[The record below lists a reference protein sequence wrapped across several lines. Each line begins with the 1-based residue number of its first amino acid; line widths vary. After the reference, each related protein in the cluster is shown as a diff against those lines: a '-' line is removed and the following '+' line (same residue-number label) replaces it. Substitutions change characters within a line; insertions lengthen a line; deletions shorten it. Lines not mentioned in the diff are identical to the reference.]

1 MGRILGLLALNRHL
15 ARALVL
21 LVSAAVALLFGFWDK
36 QLREQQRLS
45 LLQTEAQR
53 TSIEVMSQTLN
64 GNLMG
69 SITLLGLIDGD
80 IKQEASNGL
89 LSQDAH
95 VPITL
100 STLGNSFGAEGVFV
114 VGEDGI
120 IKSSWDRLNKPSTGL
135 DVKFR
140 PYYKMAMRG
149 QNSVYAAVS
158 MARGDRS
165 LYFTA
170 PVFTERARATSGIGA
185 VVARTDLSQV
195 DALISNKFD
204 GALLLSPQGVV
215 FASNRPEWIGF
226 IDGNPAPERL
236 KAIRELKQFGAMFEK
251 SEPAVLPLHS
261 EDGIQTVADIRY
273 AIASSSVKWND
284 PSGDWKLLVIE
295 DLGRTLP
302 MESTAIKAGLAG
314 VFSLLLGWMLLH
326 LVRGRHA
333 QDQANA
339 QLQAYSKQQQANM
352 DYRARLAGVSL
363 QLQRCNSV
371 AELAQTFLTG
381 ARDMLGAQ
389 QGVIYVQ
396 ASDEEGL
403 MQLAASNASSADVAA
418 TLEPGEGLLGQC
430 AIEGQTRLI
439 SLVEDGFWNLRSGL
453 GNSRPAAL
461 MIAPVV
467 LQGRSLGVVELALI
481 NVPGPA
487 ELQQFEEMVA
497 LLAMNLEILR
507 RHTRMPLSNHAT
519 EALEVAE

>member
-1 MGRILGLLALNRHL
+1 MGRLFSLLALNRLL
-15 ARALVL
+15 ARAVVL
-21 LVSAAVALLFGFWDK
+21 LVSATVALFFGLWDL

-80 IKQEASNGL
+80 IKQEAGNGL
-89 LSQDAH
+89 MSQDAH
-95 VPITL
+95 VPVTL

-120 IKSSWDRLNKPSTGL
+120 VKSSWDRLNKPSTGL

-195 DALISNKFD
+195 DALIRKKFD

-215 FASNRPEWIGF
+215 FASNRPEWVGF
-226 IDGNPAPERL
+226 IEGAPTPERL
-236 KAIRELKQFGAMFEK
+236 KAIRDLKQFGAMFEK
-251 SEPAVLPLHS
+251 AEPAVLPLHAG
-261 EDGIQTVADIRY
+261 EGFQTVADVRY
-273 AIASSSVKWND
+273 AVASASVTWND
-284 PSGDWKLLVIE
+284 PSGDWKLLVME

-302 MESTAIKAGLAG
+302 LASTAFKAALAG
-314 VFSLLLGWMLLH
+314 VLSLLLGWMLLH

-333 QDQANA
+333 QDVAN
-339 QLQAYSKQQQANM
+339 QKLQAYSSQQEA
-352 DYRARLAGVSL
+352 DVAYRTRLAAASL

-371 AELAQTFLTG
+371 PELAQTFLTE

-389 QGVIYVQ
+389 QGVIYAQ
-396 ASDEEGL
+396 GADDESR
-403 MQLAASNASSADVAA
+403 MQLAASNASSAVVPAA
-418 TLEPGEGLLGQC
+418 LEPGEGLLGQC

-439 SLVEDGFWNLRSGL
+439 SMVEDGFWNLRSGL

-461 MIAPVV
+461 LIAPVL
-467 LQGRSLGVVELALI
+467 LQGRSLGVVELALLS
-481 NVPGPA
+481 VPGPA
-487 ELQQFEEMVA
+487 GMQQFDEMVA

-519 EALEVAE
+519 EALEVSE